1 MVVLNFFILKHCST
15 VVTQTLI
22 TASVVRV
29 KVVRSS
35 KVHIAPSLTAV
46 TGVAEKTL
54 KHWSETS
61 SRTCW
66 GEPCPRSDSLR
77 SPEEPCHSV
86 LRCSRRARGSV
97 VPALQPTSP
106 ATEARWAMCL
116 QTQRSQGLW
125 APVGADSLEHRS
137 APGYGNTNAIT
148 WTVQRV
154 NEGEYLLI
162 SPICLDYLLI
172 SPLRDRK

>member
-1 MVVLNFFILKHCST
+1 MVVLNFFILKQCST

-61 SRTCW
+61 SRTC
-66 GEPCPRSDSLR
+66 
-77 SPEEPCHSV
+77 
-86 LRCSRRARGSV
+86 
-97 VPALQPTSP
+97 
-106 ATEARWAMCL
+106 
-116 QTQRSQGLW
+116 
-125 APVGADSLEHRS
+125 
-137 APGYGNTNAIT
+137 
-148 WTVQRV
+148 
-154 NEGEYLLI
+154 
-162 SPICLDYLLI
+162 
-172 SPLRDRK
+172 